1 LYLCP
6 PLITGTSFGAALNE
20 MLRAEERQIMTEVQ
34 NFSHYAKNEFP
45 FLKVLIAVERWN
57 PD

>member
-1 LYLCP
+1 MP
-6 PLITGTSFGAALNE
+6 TPSLISGTSFAVALNE

-34 NFSHYAKNEFP
+34 NFSHYAKNKFS
-45 FLKVLIAVERWN
+45 FLKVLIAAERWN